1 MIVIDKLQ
9 KVAAAR
15 GLSFVDAV
23 QLEVGGD
30 TVAALRARGRHSG
43 SSPWLTFESGWIFC
57 ECKVTTASTRQNS
70 SPKSQKLLINFQNS
84 GHNITKLSFYDTY
97 WACYKMCTT
106 ANGLFFFKKKHA

>member
-15 GLSFVDAV
+15 GLSLVDAV

-43 SSPWLTFESGWIFC
+43 SSPWLTFESAASA
-57 ECKVTTASTRQNS
+57 TADSMEQAS
-70 SPKSQKLLINFQNS
+70 SNCMRSC
-84 GHNITKLSFYDTY
+84 LSL
-97 WACYKMCTT
+97 KMCRCRMM
-106 ANGLFFFKKKHA
+106 L